1 MKEYQ
6 FGLKLKYKKQLET
19 EERLV
24 CVLLNVER
32 EVQPSSRWSRE
43 VVERYSQRY
52 SELALSNLL

>member
-6 FGLKLKYKKQLET
+6 FGLKLKYKKQLEI

-32 EVQPSSRWSRE
+32 EVQP
-43 VVERYSQRY
+43 
-52 SELALSNLL
+52 

>member
-6 FGLKLKYKKQLET
+6 FGLKLKYKKQLEI

-24 CVLLNVER
+24 YVLLNVER
-32 EVQPSSRWSRE
+32 EVQPWSRWSRE